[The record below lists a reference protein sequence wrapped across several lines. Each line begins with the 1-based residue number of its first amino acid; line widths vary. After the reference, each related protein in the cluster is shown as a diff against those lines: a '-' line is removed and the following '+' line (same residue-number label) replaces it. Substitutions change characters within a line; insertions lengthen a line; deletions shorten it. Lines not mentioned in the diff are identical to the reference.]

1 MVVSLLMEAHYSRY
15 KLAIFDV
22 DGTLTEIRPEV
33 HARQPRLVTPN
44 HLGEQQP
51 IPGVVEKL
59 AALKAAGL
67 QIALA
72 TNRGGVA
79 FGYTTLEEAEALVK
93 EAAEMCGVPEAKV
106 YLCPY
111 HAKARGPRS
120 VAAFARE
127 HDCRKPNPG
136 MLLAALDDFGL
147 TPEEAFYVGD
157 MDSDREAAANAG
169 MDFYTAGDFFGREER
184 T

>member
-1 MVVSLLMEAHYSRY
+1 MEAKYAQY
-15 KLAIFDV
+15 KLAIFDI

-33 HARQPRLVTPN
+33 RARQPRLVTPN

-59 AALKAAGL
+59 ANLKAAGL
-67 QIALA
+67 EIALA

-79 FGYTTLEEAEALVK
+79 FGYTTLEEAQALVE
-93 EAAEMCGVPEAKV
+93 EAAEMCGIPEAKF

-111 HAKARGPRS
+111 HARARGPRS
-120 VAAFARE
+120 VARFARE

-136 MLLAALDDFGL
+136 MLLEALEEFGL
-147 TPEEAFYVGD
+147 TAAEAFYVGD
-157 MDSDREAAANAG
+157 MESDREAAANAR
-169 MDFYTAGDFFGREER
+169 MDFYPAAEFFSRDER
-184 T
+184 N